1 MLVPIAFVF
10 IALPLVSPP
19 VAELKVATTR
29 SLVTLQVAVTMLVDY
44 KLHLGQRPEETTAE
58 YSQRKSE
65 LHLRAATTL
74 LTGLR
79 RNGGIYV
86 KLGQHLSALV
96 YLLPVEYTDTLRVL
110 QSEAPRSSLAQVQQV
125 FREDWGGSFED
136 YFSSFDP
143 EPLGSASLAQVHRA
157 TVKGSGQEVA
167 VKVQHEGLDR
177 FAAGDIKTV
186 ALAVKAIKYFFPEL
200 DFDWLADE
208 LRTNL
213 PLEMDFVNEGR
224 NAARAARNFGLG
236 GGSSS
241 VVIPA
246 VYWPLTS
253 HRILTM
259 EFTPGRPVT
268 DTEYL
273 QQHGIN
279 QDHVAVAVTQVFA
292 EMIFCH
298 GFVHAD
304 PHGGN
309 IFVRP
314 KQGGR
319 PGDFELVLLDHGLY
333 REVERDVRLHYA
345 GLWEAI
351 ISGNEKG
358 INLHSHALGAGHLYQ
373 LFSTM
378 LTSRLW

>member
-1 MLVPIAFVF
+1 MKGWIDL
-10 IALPLVSPP
+10 
-19 VAELKVATTR
+19 R
-29 SLVTLQVAVTMLVDY
+29 
-44 KLHLGQRPEETTAE
+44 LGTSR
-58 YSQRKSE
+58 
-65 LHLRAATTL
+65 
-74 LTGLR
+74 
-79 RNGGIYV
+79 
-86 KLGQHLSALV
+86 
-96 YLLPVEYTDTLRVL
+96 
-110 QSEAPRSSLAQVQQV
+110 LA
-125 FREDWGGSFED
+125 
-136 YFSSFDP
+136 
-143 EPLGSASLAQVHRA
+143 
-157 TVKGSGQEVA
+157 
-167 VKVQHEGLDR
+167 
-177 FAAGDIKTV
+177 I
-186 ALAVKAIKYFFPEL
+186 AVKAIKVFFPEL

-208 LRTNL
+208 LRANL

-224 NAARAARNFGLG
+224 NAARAARNFHHGDG
-236 GGSSS
+236 GGAAV

-246 VYWPLTS
+246 VYWPLTPR
-253 HRILTM
+253 RILTM
-259 EFTPGRPVT
+259 EFSPGRPVT
-268 DTEYL
+268 DIEYL
-273 QQHGIN
+273 QHHAIDRDQ
-279 QDHVAVAVTQVFA
+279 VARAVTQVFA

-309 IFVRP
+309 LFVRP
-314 KQGGR
+314 KKDGL